1 MTDGDKM
8 TPPGT
13 AGCVCFSTD
22 GEVLNVKEKVSW
34 VVSGF

>member
-13 AGCVCFSTD
+13 AGCVCFFNRQC
-22 GEVLNVKEKVSW
+22 VVPNRKEI
-34 VVSGF
+34 